1 MKNYY
6 EILQVKN
13 FAEIEV
19 IKASY
24 KALCKKYHPDVNKEI
39 NPIIMVEINNAYDV
53 LGKPLEKEK
62 YDKML
67 KEFLLQKEN
76 DNKHSDD
83 YNVRNYEQNIYT
95 DSDKNKLSFLVF
107 RIPLSILI
115 SLCIRIIV
123 SYLILGI
130 ISIDGSWS
138 YIIYTFFGAMIGFL
152 VMKISGIQNS
162 IMGFV
167 GVAITIICIVFPFY
181 EYLYD
186 TLPLIYGKMYSIDF
200 FLKATKE
207 ITHLLLGS
215 GFIRMIFVILAPM
228 TTFSTISDN

>member
-115 SLCIRIIV
+115 SSCIGIIV

-138 YIIYTFFGAMIGFL
+138 YIIYTIHF
-152 VMKISGIQNS
+152 S
-162 IMGFV
+162 I
-167 GVAITIICIVFPFY
+167 Y
-181 EYLYD
+181 
-186 TLPLIYGKMYSIDF
+186 
-200 FLKATKE
+200 
-207 ITHLLLGS
+207 
-215 GFIRMIFVILAPM
+215 
-228 TTFSTISDN
+228 

>member
-115 SLCIRIIV
+115 SLCIGIIV

-138 YIIYTFFGAMIGFL
+138 YIIYTIHF
-152 VMKISGIQNS
+152 S
-162 IMGFV
+162 I
-167 GVAITIICIVFPFY
+167 Y
-181 EYLYD
+181 
-186 TLPLIYGKMYSIDF
+186 
-200 FLKATKE
+200 
-207 ITHLLLGS
+207 
-215 GFIRMIFVILAPM
+215 
-228 TTFSTISDN
+228 

>member
-24 KALCKKYHPDVNKEI
+24 KALCK
-39 NPIIMVEINNAYDV
+39 INNAYDV

-115 SLCIRIIV
+115 SLCIGIIV

-138 YIIYTFFGAMIGFL
+138 YIIYTIHF
-152 VMKISGIQNS
+152 S
-162 IMGFV
+162 I
-167 GVAITIICIVFPFY
+167 Y
-181 EYLYD
+181 
-186 TLPLIYGKMYSIDF
+186 
-200 FLKATKE
+200 
-207 ITHLLLGS
+207 
-215 GFIRMIFVILAPM
+215 
-228 TTFSTISDN
+228 

>member
-1 MKNYY
+1 
-6 EILQVKN
+6 
-13 FAEIEV
+13 
-19 IKASY
+19 
-24 KALCKKYHPDVNKEI
+24 
-39 NPIIMVEINNAYDV
+39 MVEINNAYDV

-115 SLCIRIIV
+115 SLCIGIIV

-138 YIIYTFFGAMIGFL
+138 YIIYTIHF
-152 VMKISGIQNS
+152 S
-162 IMGFV
+162 I
-167 GVAITIICIVFPFY
+167 Y
-181 EYLYD
+181 
-186 TLPLIYGKMYSIDF
+186 
-200 FLKATKE
+200 
-207 ITHLLLGS
+207 
-215 GFIRMIFVILAPM
+215 
-228 TTFSTISDN
+228 

>member
-95 DSDKNKLSFLVF
+95 DSDKNKLFS
-107 RIPLSILI
+107 
-115 SLCIRIIV
+115 V
-123 SYLILGI
+123 SN
-130 ISIDGSWS
+130 
-138 YIIYTFFGAMIGFL
+138 TA
-152 VMKISGIQNS
+152 
-162 IMGFV
+162 
-167 GVAITIICIVFPFY
+167 
-181 EYLYD
+181 
-186 TLPLIYGKMYSIDF
+186 
-200 FLKATKE
+200 
-207 ITHLLLGS
+207 
-215 GFIRMIFVILAPM
+215 
-228 TTFSTISDN
+228 

>member
-67 KEFLLQKEN
+67 KEFLLQKEK

-115 SLCIRIIV
+115 SLCIGIIV

-138 YIIYTFFGAMIGFL
+138 YIIYTIHF
-152 VMKISGIQNS
+152 S
-162 IMGFV
+162 I
-167 GVAITIICIVFPFY
+167 Y
-181 EYLYD
+181 
-186 TLPLIYGKMYSIDF
+186 
-200 FLKATKE
+200 
-207 ITHLLLGS
+207 
-215 GFIRMIFVILAPM
+215 
-228 TTFSTISDN
+228 